1 MKFGEIF
8 KGLFAKKPA
17 QETPEQIQARLAGIE
32 ENIQNITQFR
42 QAPDSSSATRAAD
55 EERLRFLEERRQ
67 EVMAKL
73 PTQPA
78 SETQAASVSTGSV
91 TTPNASTQSASTP
104 STPSAGEGEKAA

>member
-8 KGLFAKKPA
+8 KGLFGKKPA
-17 QETPEQIQARLAGIE
+17 QETPEQTRARLAGIE
-32 ENIQNITQFR
+32 KNIKNINQFQ

-55 EERLRFLEERRQ
+55 EERLKFLEARRQ
-67 EVMAKL
+67 ELQAKL
-73 PTQPA
+73 PSQSA
-78 SETQAASVSTGSV
+78 SEAQAASVSTGSV